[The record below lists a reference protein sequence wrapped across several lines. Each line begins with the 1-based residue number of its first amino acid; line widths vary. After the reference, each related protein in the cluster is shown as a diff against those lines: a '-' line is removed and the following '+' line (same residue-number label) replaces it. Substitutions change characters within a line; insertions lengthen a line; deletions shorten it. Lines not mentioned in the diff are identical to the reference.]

1 MHSLDRIP
9 GFKHPRRLHI
19 RNNCCRIQC
28 DTSLGSCPHCNY
40 VFSPLPALIDFGS
53 ALSVCCCCSS
63 SSSSMSSL
71 VKHLPSRAPLI
82 NCFQLPLPQQR
93 PMSSKLIIS
102 LIALALKFRS
112 RAVPLP
118 PLIVSSRSD
127 SKGPP
132 SPPAPSSVVHIVRIK
147 WPDSSIIQHC
157 WASPVQVESLR
168 LLCCPKM
175 AAYSAAHRLPSLT
188 DVADCGEGNP
198 VLRHTGR
205 WRRRSNTLR

>member
-1 MHSLDRIP
+1 M
-9 GFKHPRRLHI
+9 
-19 RNNCCRIQC
+19 
-28 DTSLGSCPHCNY
+28 
-40 VFSPLPALIDFGS
+40 FSPLPALIDFGS
-53 ALSVCCCCSS
+53 ALSVCCGGLPSSS

-127 SKGPP
+127 SKAPP
-132 SPPAPSSVVHIVRIK
+132 SPPPPSSVVHIVRIK
-147 WPDSSIIQHC
+147 WPDSSIIPALLGQPC
-157 WASPVQVESLR
+157 PGGKSPAFVLSENGCILR
-168 LLCCPKM
+168 RP
-175 AAYSAAHRLPSLT
+175 SPPIAH
-188 DVADCGEGNP
+188 
-198 VLRHTGR
+198 
-205 WRRRSNTLR
+205 